1 MGLTSRARVYRSFP
15 HEDDRYFRT
24 PNLHLATVLFARGFT
39 LVNVDRSDPEH
50 CQFVFRDSFDL
61 QELASRFSAR
71 KTILVDAHK
80 FIFCWKT
87 LRRKLAGEPF

>member
-1 MGLTSRARVYRSFP
+1 MGIISETYKAL
-15 HEDDRYFRT
+15 HKQDDRYFRT
-24 PNLHLATVLFARGFT
+24 TSLHLASVLFARGFT
-39 LVNVDRSDPEH
+39 LVNVDRTDPEH

-71 KTILVDAHK
+71 KAILVDAHK
-80 FIFCWKT
+80 FIFCSKL